1 MMQTPPRMT
10 LARRPCRRP
19 VPATGLRGMASSA
32 PQAFP
37 HPVSAQTATVEKN
50 WANIHAPPAS
60 NPQGAD
66 RSTYSPV
73 TEQRWRV
80 CPSSSV
86 SSTATA
92 QFPQVMSIAASISAL
107 SVSAAS
113 VELRGA
119 SRASASASDLS
130 PAAFSAPR
138 PPPASPLRRAT
149 RYFPSLLASCV
160 MIPIAS
166 STLYATPVFQPCAF
180 HAASS

>member
-66 RSTYSPV
+66 SPV

-80 CPSSSV
+80 CP